1 MIGSC
6 NRGTSELTS
15 ISCRWIAAWLLII
28 PGFCSAAFAQES
40 TAGRPAT
47 GSPPLPSP
55 GRPSELLGRSLSLSA
70 VILATGGVVLLLG
83 RRFQA
88 KGLRLAAQGSAP
100 AHLAH
105 KPRITSRVRLT
116 NRQMVHV
123 MQLGDRVLVL
133 GTGSQDAPVLLA
145 QWNALDDPIGTEF
158 DENDSQP
165 IDEDGSQLIK
175 DPRVAPNSPANCTD
189 PIAVTPDWKDAA
201 A

>member
-6 NRGTSELTS
+6 KRGTSELTS

-28 PGFCSAAFAQES
+28 PGFCCAAFAQES
-40 TAGRPAT
+40 TAGRPAAVRT
-47 GSPPLPSP
+47 PLPSP
-55 GRPSELLGRSLSLSA
+55 GRPSEMLGRSLSLSA

-88 KGLRLAAQGSAP
+88 KGLRLAQGSAP

-158 DENDSQP
+158 DENDTQP

-175 DPRVAPNSPANCTD
+175 NQRVAPNSPADCTA
-189 PIAVTPDWKDAA
+189 PTAVTPDWKDAA